1 MSSATAASVAVLR
14 DVSPSSANTGAS
26 FTASTV
32 VLTLWLASVFAL
44 GVAPNPLS
52 ITSNVTMPAPL
63 ASAVVLY
70 FNAANSA
77 AVIVVLAK
85 TAVVPSALY
94 SVIKLGI
101 PVIL

>member
-1 MSSATAASVAVLR
+1 MVAIAVR
-14 DVSPSSANTGAS
+14 VGAS

-32 VLTLWLASVFAL
+32 MLTLLPPSIFAS
-44 GVAPNPLS
+44 GVVPNPLS
-52 ITSNVTMPAPL
+52 ITSNVTVPVPL

-70 FNAANSA
+70 FNAANSS